1 MSNPTRHF
9 FSGSWPE
16 FYDRLMVPVFFEPY
30 ARRLAERLKGMTSG
44 HVMEIAAGTGV
55 VTRELIR
62 KLPDSVSIT
71 ATDLSQ
77 PMLDRAQSHPGSER
91 VRWQQA
97 DALALPF
104 DDSSFDAIV
113 CQFGVMFFADKRAA
127 FREALRVLKPGGR
140 FLFEVWDRREEV
152 AIQYTASEIV
162 GRALSL
168 DPGSLL
174 APPYHDVATVQSDL
188 AAAGFTDLGFETLP
202 ERSRTG
208 SAQEAAIATC
218 QGGVL
223 RSHIESHAPGRLEE
237 ITDTVAAA
245 LAEKFGTGPIDA
257 PMQAILFTSV
267 RPVAP

>member
-1 MSNPTRHF
+1 
-9 FSGSWPE
+9 
-16 FYDRLMVPVFFEPY
+16 
-30 ARRLAERLKGMTSG
+30 
-44 HVMEIAAGTGV
+44 
-55 VTRELIR
+55 
-62 KLPDSVSIT
+62 
-71 ATDLSQ
+71 
-77 PMLDRAQSHPGSER
+77 
-91 VRWQQA
+91 
-97 DALALPF
+97 
-104 DDSSFDAIV
+104 
-113 CQFGVMFFADKRAA
+113 MFFADKQAA
-127 FREALRVLKPGGR
+127 FREALRVLKPGR
-140 FLFEVWDRREEV
+140 WFLFEVWDRREEI

-174 APPYHDVATVQSDL
+174 APPYHDVTTVQSDL
-188 AAAGFTDLGFETLP
+188 AAAGFTNLSFETLP
-202 ERSRTG
+202 KRSRTG